1 MEKHLSYIFKILFSL
16 AILYFI
22 FLQVNFREV
31 FSHIKNA
38 NFAYLFLAFLS
49 ACLST
54 VVSSKKWQILMKSAQ
69 LKMRFK
75 DSIYFNF
82 LSLFYSSFLPGGM
95 LTGETIKCYKVSKG
109 QYGKNKIIMSVAFD
123 RLITF
128 ACYIFMGTFFY
139 CWFIILRLKI
149 IKSF

>member
-1 MEKHLSYIFKILFSL
+1 
-16 AILYFI
+16 
-22 FLQVNFREV
+22 
-31 FSHIKNA
+31 
-38 NFAYLFLAFLS
+38 
-49 ACLST
+49 
-54 VVSSKKWQILMKSAQ
+54 MKSAQ

-128 ACYIFMGTFFY
+128 ACYIFMGTFFLLLVY
-139 CWFIILRLKI
+139 NTQIKNYQILLTAILVMAFVTIVLVLIILSSRMVKFVFSKLDKLLLTINQHRYINFIHELKE
-149 IKSF
+149 SF